1 MEREEQ
7 ELLRQRIEF
16 LEEILAACQERIAA
30 LEARVAVLEGR
41 PVAVG
46 LTDERVK
53 ELVRQVTA
61 GEQILLK

>member
-1 MEREEQ
+1 
-7 ELLRQRIEF
+7 
-16 LEEILAACQERIAA
+16 
-30 LEARVAVLEGR
+30 
-41 PVAVG
+41 VAVG